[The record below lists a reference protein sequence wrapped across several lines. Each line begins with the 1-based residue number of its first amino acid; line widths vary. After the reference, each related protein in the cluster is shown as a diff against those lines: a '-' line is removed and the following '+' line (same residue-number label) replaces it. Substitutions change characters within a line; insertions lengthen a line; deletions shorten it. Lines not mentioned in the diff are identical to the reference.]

1 MAEDYQPTT
10 TAQYSAGP
18 PPGVSFSGNIMWGTS
33 DPDINWVEGVLLYE
47 NGSTYDELGPLD
59 FTY

>member
-1 MAEDYQPTT
+1 
-10 TAQYSAGP
+10 
-18 PPGVSFSGNIMWGTS
+18 MWGTS